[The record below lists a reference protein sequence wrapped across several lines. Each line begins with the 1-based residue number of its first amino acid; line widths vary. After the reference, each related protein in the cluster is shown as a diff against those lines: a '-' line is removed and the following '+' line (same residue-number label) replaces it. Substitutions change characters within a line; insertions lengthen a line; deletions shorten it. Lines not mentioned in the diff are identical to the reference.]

1 MLAEMSIDRT
11 TRSHADAVR
20 RRAEEIYEKSGRVP
34 GRDKENWAQAEAEI
48 AREAAPPICTNPAFI
63 VIRVKGITYTA
74 EYDPQASDYKPGEL
88 AGAPVRVRFE
98 DDRMFITRP
107 NGEVLETRVVKQELK

>member
-48 AREAAPPICTNPAFI
+48 AREAAQPICTNPAFI